1 MGKATTRTKPVRRGK
16 SGKIPAQRTANTVI
30 ASEAR
35 LIEVLHFCF
44 RRHKTAEIRV
54 PAWPIPIQKTKLTI
68 AQPQLTGLLLP
79 QTPTPVETRYTKPIP
94 VKLATHRAVMKHHH
108 HQVGVFLSTIL
119 HIFSVTQLKLRLL
132 RTRGASFHGAGSTFL
147 RMAGAFVSVRVEA
160 LMS

>member
-1 MGKATTRTKPVRRGK
+1 MGKATTRTKPVRRETAERSRAKNGK
-16 SGKIPAQRTANTVI
+16 YRHCFRS
-30 ASEAR
+30 R

-54 PAWPIPIQKTKLTI
+54 PAWLVTNPENKVDDSPAPVDWVVVAPNADSGGNEIYQAHSGKTGHT
-68 AQPQLTGLLLP
+68 QSRDE
-79 QTPTPVETRYTKPIP
+79 TPPPPSR
-94 VKLATHRAVMKHHH
+94 
-108 HQVGVFLSTIL
+108 VFLSTIL

-147 RMAGAFVSVRVEA
+147 RMAGAFESVRVEA